1 MANPDPL
8 NIGQPAAT
16 AAPVRVA
23 DLLAEPRFFT
33 ANFTSIRHAEGPPR
47 ERREDNSDLTEC
59 QIGAP
64 YTLRRMPSNRLS
76 LRPQDVKQV
85 LHRYLKRLQEYREA
99 LNRLNVYPVPDG
111 DTGTN
116 MTLTVEAVVAEV
128 ESAESMEEVAS
139 ALAHGALMGAQGNSG
154 IILSQILR
162 GLADAFRS
170 AVDLGTS
177 HLVDALDRASVAA
190 YKAVGRPV
198 EGTILTVLREAA
210 EAAQDTDTPEGED
223 LADLLHR
230 VYRRAEVSLRNTPEL
245 LPVLKEAGVVD
256 AGGAGFLLL
265 LVAFLEE
272 VTGSEVPLPQA
283 IFSAAAVQL
292 AVPGDSAEGASIA
305 DLRYEVMYLLR
316 AEDESTG
323 DRLRDTWA
331 ELGDS
336 VVVVGGG
343 GVWNCH
349 IHTDEIGPAIEA
361 GIALGRP
368 ERIKITDLLDQ
379 ASAEAFHEE
388 AGFEP
393 LVEFA
398 DAEVGVVPVAVG
410 DGVIGLFRDAGAQGM
425 VIGGQTMNP
434 SVRDML
440 DVVDRV
446 AGDNVI
452 VLPNNKNI
460 VPVAEQL
467 DALTTKRVHVVPTR
481 SVPEGLAAIFAYLP
495 GGDPDSTAAA
505 MSAAVDDVTAGE
517 VTQAVRDATTPAGAI
532 REGDWLGIV
541 SGDVRVIASGCAEA
555 ASGVLEAI
563 IGGTS
568 EVITIVTGIEA
579 DEAVT
584 DSITSRLGEDHADV
598 AVDVVYGGQP
608 LYPYLF
614 GVE

>member
-1 MANPDPL
+1 MSP
-8 NIGQPAAT
+8 
-16 AAPVRVA
+16 
-23 DLLAEPRFFT
+23 
-33 ANFTSIRHAEGPPR
+33 
-47 ERREDNSDLTEC
+47 
-59 QIGAP
+59 
-64 YTLRRMPSNRLS
+64 NRLS
-76 LRPQDVKQV
+76 LRPQDLKEV
-85 LHRYLKRLQEYREA
+85 LNRYLDRLREYREA

-128 ESAESMEEVAS
+128 EAAESMEEVAS

-170 AVDLGTS
+170 AVDLGTA

-190 YKAVGRPV
+190 YQAVGRPV

-210 EAAQDTDTPEGED
+210 AAAQDTDTPEGED

-272 VTGSEVPLPQA
+272 VTGTEVALPDA
-283 IFSAAAVQL
+283 IFAAAAARLTRPLDVEQ
-292 AVPGDSAEGASIA
+292 EGHQIA

-316 AEDESTG
+316 ADDESTG
-323 DRLRDTWA
+323 DLLRDAWFD
-331 ELGDS
+331 LGDS
-336 VVVVGGG
+336 IVVVGGD

-349 IHTDEIGPAIEA
+349 IHTDEIGPAVEA
-361 GIALGRP
+361 GIALGKP

-379 ASAEAFHEE
+379 AAEEAFHHVSNYQ
-388 AGFEP
+388 P
-393 LVEFA
+393 LPEFA
-398 DAEVGVVPVAVG
+398 DAEIGVIPVAVG
-410 DGVIGLFRDAGAQGM
+410 DGVVGLFRDAGAQGM
-425 VIGGQTMNP
+425 VSGGQTMNP
-434 SVRDML
+434 SVRDVL
-440 DVVDRV
+440 EVVNGV
-446 AGDNVI
+446 AAENVI

-467 DALTTKRVHVVPTR
+467 DALTTKRVYVVPTR
-481 SVPEGLAAIFAYLP
+481 SVPEGLTAMFAYLP
-495 GGDPDSTAAA
+495 GGDPDATAAA
-505 MSAAVDDVTAGE
+505 MMTSIEDMTGGE
-517 VTQAVRDATTPAGAI
+517 VTRAIRDATTPAGAI

-541 SGDVRVIASGCAEA
+541 AGTVRVIASDCVA
-555 ASGVLEAI
+555 AAFGALDRMVDGE
-563 IGGTS
+563 S
-568 EVITIVTGIEA
+568 EVATIITGAEA
-579 DEAVT
+579 DEAIT
-584 DSITSRLGEDHADV
+584 EQITSRIGQSHPDLAIE
-598 AVDVVYGGQP
+598 VVFGGQP